1 MEVKID
7 TKEILHV
14 ITVEES
20 KLAANMTEEI
30 RNSLMVFLTLPTKN
44 VVLNFENVDEIEHNA
59 AVTLLN
65 IQQAFYDASKSMV
78 FCNMKNDVERF
89 FEELGLV
96 KDLNVTPTVTEACAI
111 VQMEEIERE
120 FL

>member
-14 ITVEES
+14 ITIEEK

-30 RNSLMVFLTLPTKN
+30 KN
-44 VVLNFENVDEIEHNA
+44 PLLFYLDQPIKNIVVDFAKVDEIEQPA
-59 AVTLLN
+59 AITLLN
-65 IQQAFYDASKSMV
+65 IQQAFYDAGSSMV
-78 FCNMKNDVERF
+78 FCNLKPDVEKF
-89 FEELGLV
+89 FENQEIL
-96 KDLNVTPTVTEACAI
+96 KDLNVTPTVSEACDI